1 VLELTGLIPAIPFFS
16 FSLLA
21 LFGPRLSR
29 RAVSVIGVGSIAAS
43 AFISG
48 IVTAAFISGP
58 PAGWSYQQ
66 VIWQWMSVSGFRADI
81 GFYLDALSAVMVL
94 VITFVAFLIHLYST
108 EYMEGDEGYSRF
120 FAYMNLFVA
129 SMVTLVL
136 ADNLLLLYL
145 GWEGV
150 GLCSY
155 LLIGFW
161 YTDPVNGRAARKAF
175 IVTRVG
181 DTSML
186 IGLFLIFHHL
196 GTLNIQELMHR
207 ASLQWPVGAGV
218 AIAAAALLLGGAVGK
233 SAQLPLQ
240 TWLPD
245 AMAGPTPTSA
255 LIHAA
260 TMVTA
265 GVYLIARTH
274 VLFSLAPPV
283 MLAVAVIGAAT
294 LLLAGCSALTQR
306 DIKRVLAYS
315 TISQIGY
322 MFLAL
327 GVGAWSAAIFHFMT
341 HAFFK
346 ALLFMAAGSIIG
358 AMAGEQSL
366 DRMKGFRR
374 AMPFTFASFAIGGL
388 ALSGIPPF
396 SGFFSKDEIL
406 LVTAER
412 GGWHW
417 ALYVVGYVGALLTS
431 IYTFRMI
438 FRAFFGE
445 PVAEARELEEGRPRH
460 AEQPTNPATGEVE
473 DTDVGFPGPSH
484 AIAER
489 ALEMRAAMS
498 VLAIG
503 AVGAGLLQIPQVDF
517 VIDDFLR
524 PSFGDSSLYATH
536 TRNGLLILGLVL
548 GTAIGLTGIAIAWR
562 VWVARPG
569 TASAVRARLAPLYEL
584 FVNKWYFDE
593 LIDAL
598 IVRPAQ
604 ATGRFAAAT
613 FERVF
618 VEGTLVGGTT
628 SLVRA
633 GSASVRAVQSGLL
646 RYYAALLL
654 VGVSALGLYF
664 LLQS

>member
-1 VLELTGLIPAIPFFS
+1 MLQLTGIIPAIPFFS
-16 FSLLA
+16 FLLLA
-21 LFGPRLSR
+21 VFGPRLAR
-29 RAVSVIGVGSIAAS
+29 RAVSVIGVGAIGAS
-43 AFISG
+43 AIISGIITTAFIS
-48 IVTAAFISGP
+48 SP
-58 PAGWSYQQ
+58 PTGWSYHQI
-66 VIWQWMSVSGFRADI
+66 VWQWMSVSGFQADI
-81 GFYLDALSAVMVL
+81 GFYLDALSVVMVL
-94 VITFVAFLIHLYST
+94 VITFVSFIIHLYST

-181 DTSML
+181 DTSMV
-186 IGLFLIFHHL
+186 IGLFLIFQRL

-207 ASLQWPVGAGV
+207 AAQQWPVGAGV

-274 VLFSLAPPV
+274 VLYSLAPPV

-346 ALLFMAAGSIIG
+346 ALLFLAAGAVIQAQHEEHDIFK
-358 AMAGEQSL
+358 M
-366 DRMKGFRR
+366 
-374 AMPFTFASFAIGGL
+374 GGL
-388 ALSGIPPF
+388 RRMIPITFWAFLISGCALAGLPIITA
-396 SGFFSKDEIL
+396 GFYSKGMIL
-406 LVTAER
+406 WGAWSSPQGAPALWVAGLV
-412 GGWHW
+412 G
-417 ALYVVGYVGALLTS
+417 VLLTS
-431 IYTFRMI
+431 LYI
-438 FRAFFGE
+438 FRVIFIAFFGE
-445 PVAEARELEEGRPRH
+445 AQIAVEHPPRLAKNLSMIVLSVLSLSAGWVNLPAYLGDKLWLDDLLHTALPKVAERQLGWLTEGWS
-460 AEQPTNPATGEVE
+460 EGIIT
-473 DTDVGFPGPSH
+473 
-484 AIAER
+484 
-489 ALEMRAAMS
+489 AA
-498 VLAIG
+498 
-503 AVGAGLLQIPQVDF
+503 F
-517 VIDDFLR
+517 V
-524 PSFGDSSLYATH
+524 
-536 TRNGLLILGLVL
+536 LGL
-548 GTAIGLTGIAIAWR
+548 IIA
-562 VWVARPG
+562 
-569 TASAVRARLAPLYEL
+569 YEL
-584 FVNKWYFDE
+584 YWRRRGATRPLTENALGRAIYEFWFADWGFDFAYDK
-593 LIDAL
+593 L
-598 IVRPAQ
+598 
-604 ATGRFAAAT
+604 FAAPVVWFARVDKRD
-613 FERVF
+613 FIDKFYDGLAALSRACYRVF
-618 VEGTLVGGTT
+618 SASESGRLRWYAASIVGGT
-628 SLVRA
+628 V
-633 GSASVRAVQSGLL
+633 VFVFIV
-646 RYYAALLL
+646 LLL
-654 VGVSALGLYF
+654 
-664 LLQS
+664 